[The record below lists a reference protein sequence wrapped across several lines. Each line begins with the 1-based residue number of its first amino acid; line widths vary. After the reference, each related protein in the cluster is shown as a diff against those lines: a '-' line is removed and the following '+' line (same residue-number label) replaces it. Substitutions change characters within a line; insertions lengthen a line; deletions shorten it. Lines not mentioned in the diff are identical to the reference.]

1 MKRFLRNTFANF
13 LAVFARAVL
22 RKYQPTVIMVTGS
35 VGKTSTKDAVAAAL
49 SRSVYVRASEKSYNS
64 EFGVPLTILG
74 VKNPW
79 KSIPGWIH
87 VFGEAFALIFLP
99 NAYPKVLILEVGADT
114 PGDLARILK
123 IVTPNAVVLTRL
135 PDMPVHVEAY
145 ATPDAVRE
153 EEFQPAYALAPG
165 APLILSADD
174 NYAQALAAPLSV
186 RTVSFGRAANAVV
199 RLGKPELLM
208 EDGRPVGMQ
217 AQVTIAEQNHTL
229 TVRGAVGAPQLLAPA
244 AALAAALALECKLK
258 EALKGLETYTPPP
271 GRGRLLRGKDG
282 AILIDDTYNS
292 SPAAVEEALASLAL
306 IHSRTPKSRRVA
318 ILGDMLELGRYSKDE
333 HEKIGRIAREKTDL
347 LITIG
352 PRARAIASAALE
364 AGMPEDVVQSFETS
378 TEAAPHV
385 ASSIGVGDIVL
396 VKGSQSI
403 RTEKIVEELL
413 ADYAD
418 RSLLVR
424 QDREWKKR

>member
-1 MKRFLRNTFANF
+1 MKRFLRNTFASF

-22 RKYQPTVIMVTGS
+22 RKYKPTVVMVTGS

-49 SRSVYVRASEKSYNS
+49 ARTAYVRASEKSYNS

-79 KSIPGWIH
+79 KSVPGWLH

-99 NAYPKVLILEVGADT
+99 NAYPKILVLEVGADT
-114 PGDLARILK
+114 PGDLARILR
-123 IVTPNAVVLTRL
+123 IATPDAVVLTRL

-165 APLILSADD
+165 TSLILSADD

-186 RTVSFGRAANAVV
+186 RAVSFGQAVDAIV
-199 RLGKPELLM
+199 RLGKPELLV
-208 EDGRPVGMQ
+208 EDGRPIGMQ
-217 AQVTIAEQNHTL
+217 ANVTIAEEKYPL
-229 TVRGAVGAPQLLAPA
+229 TVRGAVGAPQLLAPV
-244 AALAAALALECKLK
+244 AALATALALGCSLK
-258 EALKGLETYTPPP
+258 EALKGLDSYVPPP
-271 GRGRLLRGKDG
+271 GRGRLLRGKEG
-282 AILIDDTYNS
+282 AILIDDTYNA

-306 IHSRTPKSRRVA
+306 IHSHVPKTRRIAV
-318 ILGDMLELGRYSKDE
+318 LGDMLELGRYSKEE
-333 HEKIGRIAREKTDL
+333 HEKIGRIAREKADI

-364 AGMPEDVVQSFETS
+364 AGMPEDAVQSFETS
-378 TEAAPHV
+378 QEAAPQIAARV
-385 ASSIGVGDIVL
+385 GAGDIVL

-403 RTEKIVEELL
+403 RTEKIVEALL

-418 RSLLVR
+418 LSLLVR